1 MYTSPQKGCFP
12 LCFRQIS
19 VNNNHST
26 VVVFFQSIQ
35 KYHSMIIILS
45 YYMIMSVILNR
56 KANRLFDCWNVFPTL
71 CFNLIFAVTY
81 CLLNLTFVLS
91 IVKCSTLYLLTAR
104 FPPLGVRGGSRR
116 RCMVSLRSTGGRQRP
131 LRPGQAALGHR
142 PFLYLPLFK
151 IRYNPEG
158 WQENRGGHEASTT
171 HQDTNCPLLFT

>member
-1 MYTSPQKGCFP
+1 M
-12 LCFRQIS
+12 
-19 VNNNHST
+19 V
-26 VVVFFQSIQ
+26 
-35 KYHSMIIILS
+35 IILS

-56 KANRLFDCWNVFPTL
+56 KANRLFDCWNVSPTL

-81 CLLNLTFVLS
+81 CLLNLTFVLVFVCLNFIHILS

-151 IRYNPEG
+151 IRYNPEEG
-158 WQENRGGHEASTT
+158 WQENRGGHEASTI
-171 HQDTNCPLLFT
+171 H